1 MTTMQRFV
9 KKLGNPHAENI
20 QIELSEEERAERRK
34 TACDLRD
41 QQVALAEEKKL
52 AMAAFGQRKK
62 SLENLESIRRSQ
74 AATGIEIAAVV
85 VQDYLTAENEVV
97 SIRIDNNAPVAKRTA
112 TGEELQDD
120 LFGGEDDEPSGKPS

>member
-1 MTTMQRFV
+1 MTMQRFV
-9 KKLGNPHAENI
+9 KKLGNPHAESI
-20 QIELSEEERAERRK
+20 QIELSEEERADRRK
-34 TACDLRD
+34 SACDLRD
-41 QQVALAEEKKL
+41 QQVALSEEKKL

-62 SLENLESIRRSQ
+62 SLENLESIRRGQ

-112 TGEELQDD
+112 TGEELQED
-120 LFGGEDDEPSGKPS
+120 LFGGEDDDGPSGKPS

>member
-1 MTTMQRFV
+1 
-9 KKLGNPHAENI
+9 
-20 QIELSEEERAERRK
+20 
-34 TACDLRD
+34 
-41 QQVALAEEKKL
+41 
-52 AMAAFGQRKK
+52 MAAFGQRKK